1 MKQAVMFFL
10 VMVVGVTYAKPI
22 EITPVD
28 KGIVT
33 SLFGGEWRKSDSLI
47 NVELARSPNHPKY
60 YFLKAYH
67 SLYSRMIGS
76 APLTR
81 DQSIELIKNYAW
93 KGITVGQR
101 LEQTSD
107 VKFYVA
113 YAYHFLCRAN
123 VMRQEYWTAYWNA
136 KKCRNLLEEVIKE
149 DPSNEDAY
157 FALGI
162 TEYYPPVALTG
173 FKSTLVWFGG
183 MSGDRV
189 KGLQYLERA
198 AAKGNLFQ
206 DEAKFV
212 LGIAYRNGENNL
224 EKALACWEELMK
236 RYPSVSTF
244 KNSFYSTNLVVI
256 VNQRGAK
263 FLEDEYDTIKEKYH
277 IELPYFLISTGS
289 YLLSQKKYQDAIIA
303 LQVNSRLYPHVAN
316 TYINLGECYLQQK
329 DRPNAAKYYGIANEK
344 LPADTTVSA
353 SYRETL
359 QKTISEKLSEL
370 GAGGK

>member
-1 MKQAVMFFL
+1 MKQAVVFLL
-10 VMVVGVTYAKPI
+10 VMVAGVTYARQI

-28 KGIVT
+28 KAIVG

-47 NVELARSPNHPKY
+47 NVELAKSPDHPKY
-60 YFLKAYH
+60 YFLKAYYA
-67 SLYSRMIGS
+67 LYSRMLGFAS
-76 APLTR
+76 LTR
-81 DQSIELIKNYAW
+81 DQSIDLIRENAW
-93 KGITVGQR
+93 KGITVGQQ

-107 VKFYVA
+107 VKFYLA

-136 KKCRNLLEEVIKE
+136 RKCRKLLEEVIKE

-173 FKSTLVWFGG
+173 IKSTLVWIGG
-183 MSGDRV
+183 MSGDRA

-224 EKALACWEELMK
+224 EKALTCWEELWK
-236 RYPSVSTF
+236 RYPNVSTF
-244 KNSFYSTNLVVI
+244 KNSFYSTNLAVL

-263 FLEDEYDTIKEKYH
+263 FLEEEFDTIKEKYH
-277 IELPYFLISTGS
+277 IELPYFLNSTGS
-289 YLLSQKKYQDAIIA
+289 YLLSQKKYQDAIVA
-303 LQVNSRLYPHVAN
+303 LQVNSRLYPQYTN

-329 DRPNAAKYYGIANEK
+329 DRQNAAKYYRIANEK
-344 LPADTTVSA
+344 LPTDTTVSG

-359 QKTISEKLSEL
+359 KKNISDKLSEL
-370 GAGGK
+370 GA